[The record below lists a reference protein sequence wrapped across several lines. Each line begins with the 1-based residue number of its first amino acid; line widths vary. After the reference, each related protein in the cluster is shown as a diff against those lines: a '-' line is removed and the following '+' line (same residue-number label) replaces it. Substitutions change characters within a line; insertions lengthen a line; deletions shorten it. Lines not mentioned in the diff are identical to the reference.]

1 MQSACFP
8 WSFGS
13 SETPFLG
20 VSEEPKPP
28 PSPQTPFLL
37 LRGRAC
43 ALIGPQQRC
52 WPACAPRSVPGC
64 SYVLSDY
71 RPSAAA
77 HGGYAAVDGRETLQD
92 STPTPSDHRICFRPE
107 TKAAPS
113 RLAGRSKD
121 GSGAVAALLPSFKS
135 INNVKNCPL
144 HYRSDVIN
152 NYRIYRARQLVDIHI
167 NGN

>member
-1 MQSACFP
+1 MQSACHP

-13 SETPFLG
+13 SETPILG
-20 VSEEPKPP
+20 VSEEPEPP
-28 PSPQTPFLL
+28 LSPQTPFLL
-37 LRGRAC
+37 LRGRADT
-43 ALIGPQQRC
+43 LIGPQQRC

-77 HGGYAAVDGRETLQD
+77 YGGYAAVDGRETLQD
-92 STPTPSDHRICFRPE
+92 STQTASDHRICFRTE

-135 INNVKNCPL
+135 IIITSKTVSHTTDPIIL
-144 HYRSDVIN
+144 M
-152 NYRIYRARQLVDIHI
+152 
-167 NGN
+167 

>member
-1 MQSACFP
+1 MELWFFGNTVFGCFRR
-8 WSFGS
+8 
-13 SETPFLG
+13 TRA
-20 VSEEPKPP
+20 P

-37 LRGRAC
+37 LRGRADT
-43 ALIGPQQRC
+43 LIGPQQRC

-135 INNVKNCPL
+135 IITTSKTVNHTTDPMT
-144 HYRSDVIN
+144 SDAMS
-152 NYRIYRARQLVDIHI
+152 NYRTRHFVGPHN

>member
-1 MQSACFP
+1 MFPMELWFFGNTVFGCFRR
-8 WSFGS
+8 
-13 SETPFLG
+13 TRA
-20 VSEEPKPP
+20 P

-37 LRGRAC
+37 LRGRADT
-43 ALIGPQQRC
+43 LIGPQQRC

-135 INNVKNCPL
+135 INNVNNCPL
-144 HYRSDVIN
+144 HYRSDVII
-152 NYRIYRARQLVDIHI
+152 NYEYRARHLVGVHI
-167 NGN
+167 NSN

>member
-1 MQSACFP
+1 MFPMELWFFGNTVFGCFRR
-8 WSFGS
+8 
-13 SETPFLG
+13 TRA
-20 VSEEPKPP
+20 P

-37 LRGRAC
+37 LRGRADT
-43 ALIGPQQRC
+43 LIGPQQRC

-135 INNVKNCPL
+135 IIYYYNVKNCLL
-144 HYRSDVIN
+144 HYRSN
-152 NYRIYRARQLVDIHI
+152 HPM
-167 NGN
+167 

>member
-1 MQSACFP
+1 MFPMELWFFGNTVFGCFRR
-8 WSFGS
+8 
-13 SETPFLG
+13 TRA
-20 VSEEPKPP
+20 P

-37 LRGRAC
+37 LRGRADT
-43 ALIGPQQRC
+43 LIGPQQRC

-135 INNVKNCPL
+135 IIITTKTVNYCTDPII
-144 HYRSDVIN
+144 SDVIIN
-152 NYRIYRARQLVDIHI
+152 YRARHFVGTHI

>member
-1 MQSACFP
+1 MFPMELWFFGNTVFGCFRRTRAP
-8 WSFGS
+8 R
-13 SETPFLG
+13 
-20 VSEEPKPP
+20 
-28 PSPQTPFLL
+28 SPQTPFLL
-37 LRGRAC
+37 LRGRADT
-43 ALIGPQQRC
+43 LIGPQQRC

-107 TKAAPS
+107 TKADPS

-135 INNVKNCPL
+135 IIITTKTVNHCTDPMI
-144 HYRSDVIN
+144 SDVII
-152 NYRIYRARQLVDIHI
+152 NYRTRQLVGVHI
-167 NGN
+167 NSN

>member
-1 MQSACFP
+1 MELWFFGNTVFGCFRR
-8 WSFGS
+8 
-13 SETPFLG
+13 TRA
-20 VSEEPKPP
+20 P

-37 LRGRAC
+37 LRGRADT
-43 ALIGPQQRC
+43 LIGPQQRC

-113 RLAGRSKD
+113 RLAGRSKHAWQR
-121 GSGAVAALLPSFKS
+121 SSCCSSAIFQ
-135 INNVKNCPL
+135 INYYNVKNCLL
-144 HYRSDVIN
+144 HYRSDVTS
-152 NYRIYRARQLVDIHI
+152 NYRTRQFVGPLTF
-167 NGN
+167 GN

>member
-1 MQSACFP
+1 MFPMELWFFGNTVFGCFRR
-8 WSFGS
+8 
-13 SETPFLG
+13 TRA
-20 VSEEPKPP
+20 P

-37 LRGRAC
+37 LRGRADT
-43 ALIGPQQRC
+43 LIGPQQRC

-135 INNVKNCPL
+135 IIKTSKNVCCNAPVGGLK
-144 HYRSDVIN
+144 SDICLQKWN
-152 NYRIYRARQLVDIHI
+152 RAAPPSM
-167 NGN
+167 

>member
-1 MQSACFP
+1 MFPMELWFFGNTVFGCFRR
-8 WSFGS
+8 
-13 SETPFLG
+13 TRA
-20 VSEEPKPP
+20 P

-37 LRGRAC
+37 LRGRADT
-43 ALIGPQQRC
+43 LIGPQQRC
-52 WPACAPRSVPGC
+52 WPACAPCSVPGC

-135 INNVKNCPL
+135 IIITSKTVCYTTDPM
-144 HYRSDVIN
+144 
-152 NYRIYRARQLVDIHI
+152 
-167 NGN
+167 

>member
-1 MQSACFP
+1 MFPMELWFFGNTVFGCFRR
-8 WSFGS
+8 
-13 SETPFLG
+13 TRA
-20 VSEEPKPP
+20 P

-37 LRGRAC
+37 LRGRADT
-43 ALIGPQQRC
+43 LIGPQQRC

-77 HGGYAAVDGRETLQD
+77 YGGYAAVDGRETLQD

-135 INNVKNCPL
+135 IIITSNIVNHTTNPMI
-144 HYRSDVIN
+144 SDVII
-152 NYRIYRARQLVDIHI
+152 NYRTRHFVGTHI

>member
-1 MQSACFP
+1 MFPMELWFFGNTVFGCFRR
-8 WSFGS
+8 
-13 SETPFLG
+13 TRA
-20 VSEEPKPP
+20 P

-37 LRGRAC
+37 LRGRADT
-43 ALIGPQQRC
+43 LIGPQQRC

-135 INNVKNCPL
+135 IIIKTKTVNHCTDPMI
-144 HYRSDVIN
+144 SDVII
-152 NYRIYRARQLVDIHI
+152 NYLVKQFVGPLTF
-167 NGN
+167 GN